1 MTTVQLPPYLRPV
14 VEPGELLALVLIA
27 EPHDL
32 SKLPP
37 SERVVLDRQSIDE
50 VVREN
55 GAGGWSIGEE
65 EIGRFLREQN
75 EKFTV
80 SKGYRFAEQ
89 RDAQVEIQ
97 ISGDRLSAWVTL
109 RPPLGGKKVSADM
122 ITAALQR
129 AGVKYGVLRNK
140 IADLVGGEVC
150 DHVLIGSGLPPEPG
164 KAASFEKLVDEIENA
179 GHPQEQG
186 NGRVDYHEIGLIRS
200 VVKGTPLIRRTAP
213 TPGIPGTGVDGLPIA
228 PVPGKDMP
236 LTAGT
241 GTEISADDS
250 NLLLAATGG
259 EPVLLGNTAKVVG
272 KLELDGV
279 NFQTGNVDFDGSVV
293 IRGPILPGFK
303 IRAGGDIIAHEEV
316 DGAELQAG
324 GSIELRQGIFG
335 KHNCRLSA
343 KGDVKARFLNDCI
356 VDCEGNLE
364 VRDLLARCAVVCEGK
379 LIAGKDGGKGQ
390 VLGGTAIATKGVEVK
405 ILGCQTEV
413 PTVVEVSTSPKLVA
427 QHQQRA
433 KEISRVER
441 NLDDIQRSLVY
452 LRKQASAR
460 SDGRIDKLSEAY
472 FTLSEQLDTFR
483 AEAQDLTERV
493 KAKVDGKILAQ
504 EVYGGVTLKIG
515 THHRR
520 VTSFVKM
527 LEFEAPADSLTA
539 VECSLAGSN
548 SCHTPDKEA
557 WIGVD
562 QAQ

>member
-1 MTTVQLPPYLRPV
+1 
-14 VEPGELLALVLIA
+14 VLIA

-97 ISGDRLSAWVTL
+97 ISADRLSAWVTL

-122 ITAALQR
+122 ITAALQQ
-129 AGVKYGVLRNK
+129 AGVNYGVLKDK
-140 IADLVGGEVC
+140 IAELVDGEVC
-150 DHVLIGSGLPPEPG
+150 DNAAIAKGVSPEAG
-164 KAASFEKLVDEIENA
+164 NAASFEKLVDEIENA

-200 VVKGTPLIRRTAP
+200 VVKGTPLVRRTAP

-228 PVPGKDMP
+228 PTPGKDTP
-236 LTAGT
+236 LTAGA

-293 IRGPILPGFK
+293 
-303 IRAGGDIIAHEEV
+303 
-316 DGAELQAG
+316 
-324 GSIELRQGIFG
+324 
-335 KHNCRLSA
+335 
-343 KGDVKARFLNDCI
+343 
-356 VDCEGNLE
+356 
-364 VRDLLARCAVVCEGK
+364 
-379 LIAGKDGGKGQ
+379 
-390 VLGGTAIATKGVEVK
+390 
-405 ILGCQTEV
+405 
-413 PTVVEVSTSPKLVA
+413 
-427 QHQQRA
+427 
-433 KEISRVER
+433 
-441 NLDDIQRSLVY
+441 
-452 LRKQASAR
+452 
-460 SDGRIDKLSEAY
+460 
-472 FTLSEQLDTFR
+472 
-483 AEAQDLTERV
+483 
-493 KAKVDGKILAQ
+493 
-504 EVYGGVTLKIG
+504 
-515 THHRR
+515 
-520 VTSFVKM
+520 
-527 LEFEAPADSLTA
+527 
-539 VECSLAGSN
+539 
-548 SCHTPDKEA
+548 
-557 WIGVD
+557 
-562 QAQ
+562 